1 MLCTY
6 CSTPNPD
13 GNRFC
18 GECGQP
24 LVRQQVTVPL
34 DDPVLP
40 KEHYPTSISGP
51 SFLGLTDS
59 SESDATEYLL
69 EEDRPRNTHY
79 GWFVFSAIATTI
91 LAVVGWLEWQAIRTG
106 KLPVAGQ
113 TTTTAAEAPTTP
125 ATSTT
130 APSNS
135 KLGESVSASPADAK
149 PQSDGADD
157 DIAPNETTSAKPS
170 GKNPSSASAG
180 VESQEKTSDAQ
191 ATQESQSRLAK
202 DAGQRREAAAASSD
216 DSQSDDA
223 DDSEAADA
231 APEKPAPKPVTART
245 PRAPDPRQNPML
257 LSGERY
263 LYGRGVRQDC
273 NQALIYFR
281 AAAESDNAP
290 AMSHLGAM
298 YASGHCVTPNRVA
311 AYKWFARASA

>member
-40 KEHYPTSISGP
+40 KEHYRTSISGP

-91 LAVVGWLEWQAIRTG
+91 LAVIGWMEWQAIKTG

-113 TTTTAAEAPTTP
+113 STTSAAERSTTP

-130 APSNS
+130 AASS
-135 KLGESVSASPADAK
+135 SRLGESVSASPADAK
-149 PQSDGADD
+149 PQSDGADEV
-157 DIAPNETTSAKPS
+157 APAGTTPEKSATAKAPS
-170 GKNPSSASAG
+170 TGASAAG
-180 VESQEKTSDAQ
+180 DSEEKTTDAQ
-191 ATQESQSRLAK
+191 ATQESQSRLAQ
-202 DAGQRREAAAASSD
+202 DAGQRRAAAASSD
-216 DSQSDDA
+216 DSESDDA
-223 DDSEAADA
+223 NDSEATDA
-231 APEKPAPKPVTART
+231 APVKPASKPVTART
-245 PRAPDPRQNPML
+245 PRVSDPHQNPMFL
-257 LSGERY
+257 GGERY
-263 LYGRGVRQDC
+263 LLGHGVRQAL
-273 NQALIYFR
+273 NQTFICY
-281 AAAESDNAP
+281 P
-290 AMSHLGAM
+290 A
-298 YASGHCVTPNRVA
+298 
-311 AYKWFARASA
+311 